1 MTAST
6 AVIRTSGS
14 KFLGPDGEPLLLR
27 GVCLGGWLNMENF
40 ITGYAANETLMR
52 REVRK
57 VIGDDR
63 AERFFDRLLTQ
74 FFDEPDAAFL
84 EQSGLN
90 LARIAVGYKHLED
103 DARPFEIKGDGFR
116 HLDRAIETLGRH
128 GVYSI
133 VDLHALPGSQNQ
145 HWHSDN
151 PTHIAAFWEHRHFQ
165 DRVVHLW
172 EAIADHYR
180 GNPWVAG
187 YNLLNEPA
195 DESRSVVGPFYRRL
209 VTAIRAVDP
218 DHAVFLDGNTYAT
231 EFDVFAE
238 PFDNA
243 VYTLHDYVPAG
254 LGRSPH
260 YSREE
265 AEQKFL
271 QRSAYARSTGTPIL
285 VGEFGPIYT
294 GDEAKDARAP
304 GHPRRPA
311 RPLPAAFGQLGAV
324 DVQGHRPPGPGL
336 GAAGHAL
343 SAPVRRLR
351 GQEEPARRRPV
362 GQRRDRAAEVTQ
374 PVQDLI
380 AREFPDFDP
389 YPWGRFDWVR
399 TLLLNITFS
408 QPLAHDYASRFAGLD
423 DSELDALADSFA
435 FASCAVREPLLAE
448 LQRSLASRGRRGEG
462 GRAARDRRAA
472 TWRTSSST
480 SRGPARSWSGSR
492 PPGSATATCTT

>member
-1 MTAST
+1 MTVQSP
-6 AVIRTSGS
+6 VIRTAGS
-14 KFLGPDGEPLLLR
+14 EFIGPHGEPMLLR

-52 REVRK
+52 RKVRA

-63 AERFFDRLLTQ
+63 ADRFFERLLTR

-84 EQSGLN
+84 GRSGFN
-90 LARIAVGYKHLED
+90 LARIAIGYKHLEED
-103 DARPFEIKGDGFR
+103 TRPFEIKAEGFR
-116 HLDRAIETLGRH
+116 HLDRAIEMLARN

-165 DRVVHLW
+165 DRVVHIW

-209 VTAIRAVDP
+209 VSAIRAVDP
-218 DHAVFLDGNTYAT
+218 DHVLFLDGNTYAT
-231 EFDVFAE
+231 EFDVFDE
-238 PFDNA
+238 PFENA

-271 QRSAYARSTGTPIL
+271 QRSAYARATGTPIL

-294 GDEAKDARAP
+294 GDEAQDAKLRRILADQLDLYARHSASWALWMYKDIGRQ
-304 GHPRRPA
+304 GLVWVRPDT
-311 RPLPAAFGQLGAV
+311 PY
-324 DVQGHRPPGPGL
+324 
-336 GAAGHAL
+336 
-343 SAPVRRLR
+343 
-351 GQEEPARRRPV
+351 RRRFDDFVAKKNRLAADQWGSDGIGP
-362 GQRRDRAAEVTQ
+362 AEVTQ

-435 FASCAVREPLLAE
+435 FESCAVREPLLAE
-448 LQRSLASRGRRGEG
+448 LQRGLVPV
-462 GRAARDRRAA
+462 AA
-472 TWRTSSST
+472 
-480 SRGPARSWSGSR
+480 G
-492 PPGSATATCTT
+492 